1 MVITVDPPLTTTE
14 PPHLAT
20 TDQPHLQ
27 ADALVMANEAAI
39 PEQAPLEGS
48 MTVKRRSVR
57 PPARQCRVVDP
68 VAHARDVKIKNLGMT
83 AEDVDSKAIKKRQLL
98 QAHTDEAGDAADAAV
113 HDLLGIQARPPSTRS
128 YSLSSCLIVLV
139 YGLVSQ

>member
-1 MVITVDPPLTTTE
+1 VDPPLTTTE

-27 ADALVMANEAAI
+27 ADALVMADEAAV
-39 PEQAPLEGS
+39 PERAPLEGS
-48 MTVKRRSVR
+48 VTVKRRSVR
-57 PPARQCRVVDP
+57 PPARQAVQCRVVDP

-83 AEDVDSKAIKKRQLL
+83 AEDVDSKAIKKHQLL
-98 QAHTDEAGDAADAAV
+98 QAHTGEAGDTADAAV